1 MRTPGHKRA
10 MELQSQD
17 NPARQVAKA
26 YDDIKEIDYL
36 DISKVRQY
44 QFIFLTREVSSP
56 IPPPG

>member
-1 MRTPGHKRA
+1 

-36 DISKVRQY
+36 DISKVRK
-44 QFIFLTREVSSP
+44 LTIASFGF
-56 IPPPG
+56 PGHEAVV